1 MVDTIVT
8 MAYLPDMQKEVESRT
23 GEKASWQQMKEI
35 AYIQI
40 AKDKES

>member
-8 MAYLPDMQKEVESRT
+8 MAYLSDVQKDVESRT
-23 GEKASWQQMKEI
+23 GEKASWQQMKEV
-35 AYIQI
+35 AYVQI